1 MQKLHSVSIQQFFNY
16 LIQGLKR
23 QRFVQTK
30 LSVFI
35 ISKFGLDC
43 IGVESDSLIYKAAE
57 WL

>member
-1 MQKLHSVSIQQFFNY
+1 MLT
-16 LIQGLKR
+16 GAEG

-43 IGVESDSLIYKAAE
+43 IEVESDSLIYKAAE